1 MIMMMAMIFI
11 MIMMMVIDDND
22 YDYDYD
28 DDGNDYNDDDD
39 YYYYYTND
47 DDDIMMDFVLVN
59 QMQDGNRDEL
69 IDKRLNK
76 FGYSEKCEVRLTFQ
90 FLAVFLPKFC
100 IILQVSL
107 RCSQGLVSTKKDLKG
122 FEFKVAML
130 NCKH

>member
-11 MIMMMVIDDND
+11 MIMMMMIDDND
-22 YDYDYD
+22 YDYDD
-28 DDGNDYNDDDD
+28 DDGNDDNDDDD
-39 YYYYYTND
+39 M
-47 DDDIMMDFVLVN
+47 MMDFVLVN

-107 RCSQGLVSTKKDLKG
+107 RCSLGLAQPKKI
-122 FEFKVAML
+122 
-130 NCKH
+130 